1 MRLMCN
7 NINDLIDLHF

>member
-1 MRLMCN
+1 MCN